1 MSAGREGALFLEELL
16 EIIVPALNQN
26 QPAPSDQNRFD
37 VARIEKL
44 VACAMPNMC
53 DFAKFLKWY
62 DFEAIFYSDTGFAA
76 LHYAAS

>member
-1 MSAGREGALFLEELL
+1 MSAGRESALFLEEPL

-44 VACAMPNMC
+44 VASAMPNMRNL
-53 DFAKFLKWY
+53 AKFLKWY
-62 DFEAIFYSDTGFAA
+62 DFEAIFYSNIRLAA